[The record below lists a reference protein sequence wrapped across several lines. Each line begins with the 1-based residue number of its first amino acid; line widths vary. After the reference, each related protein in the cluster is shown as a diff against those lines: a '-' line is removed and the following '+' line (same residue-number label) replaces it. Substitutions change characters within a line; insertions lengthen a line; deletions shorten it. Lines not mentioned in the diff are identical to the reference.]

1 MSSRQTV
8 DARNTFCPG
17 PLMELIAALR
27 ASQVGEEVE
36 VLSTDKGSIDDIP
49 AWTRKVGH
57 VLVTSDNRGDH
68 FAFVIR
74 KAK

>member
-1 MSSRQTV
+1 
-8 DARNTFCPG
+8 
-17 PLMELIAALR
+17 MELISALR
-27 ASQVGEEVE
+27 GSVVGDEIE
-36 VLSTDKGSIDDIP
+36 VLSSDKGSIDDIP

-57 VLVTSDNRGDH
+57 TLVSTDNRGDH